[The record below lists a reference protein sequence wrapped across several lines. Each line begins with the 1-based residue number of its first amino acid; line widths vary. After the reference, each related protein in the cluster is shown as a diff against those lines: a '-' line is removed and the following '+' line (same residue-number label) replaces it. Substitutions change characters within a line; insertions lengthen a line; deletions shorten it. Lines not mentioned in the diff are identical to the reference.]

1 MLSWGEMTKHAYP
14 LAAAETAVE
23 ITKSGAVSLRVKEV
37 DAATSVLELAVDYE
51 KAEVPARAYAS
62 DFCKIIKT
70 QIEYVIVFGKLAPG
84 TLKLRNKVEIAF
96 QRHAFGHQLWNS
108 TRPLETALREHY
120 GTEAISISSFEDT
133 DVVQSFRSN
142 NAFMAGLGDEGL
154 VDFYYI
160 PPNEIE
166 YVRRGRRQKV
176 TLDPVLRIVM
186 SAPLLLYFI
195 EQIDATVK
203 AEPGW
208 EAIIKADLEKYRQ

>member
-1 MLSWGEMTKHAYP
+1 MTKQPYP
-14 LAAAETAVE
+14 AAPPSTAVE
-23 ITKSGAVSLRVKEV
+23 ITKSGPVSLRVREI
-37 DAATSVLELAVDYE
+37 DPANSVLELAVDYE
-51 KAEVPARAYAS
+51 KADIPARAYAS
-62 DFCKIIKT
+62 DFCQVIKT

-84 TLKLRNKVEIAF
+84 TVKLRNKVEISF

-120 GTEAISISSFEDT
+120 TSDAISIRDFTDT

-142 NAFMAGLGDEGL
+142 NAFMACLGEEGL

-160 PPNEIE
+160 PPNEID

-195 EQIDATVK
+195 EQIDATVQ

-208 EAIIKADLEKYRQ
+208 EATIKTDLEKYR